1 MPEISKLENFE
12 NFGNLN
18 RLYLQDVLYYK
29 LILNYKKI
37 FMARKSI
44 LVVDDEKSQREILE
58 MILSSEGYDVTMAS
72 SGEAAMK
79 FVADRHFDLVLT
91 DLKMT
96 GMSGLD
102 LLKQLTDFDKSI
114 IVLLLTAHGTVDS
127 AVDALRLGA
136 FDYLQ
141 KPYDREKLLDTISRA
156 LNKLTNL
163 DAEIVS
169 ASPEMDRVKKLI
181 LKVAK
186 SNSTVL
192 IRGESGT
199 GKELIARSIHNNSL
213 RASEVFQAVNCA
225 AINENLLESEL
236 FGHEKGSFTG
246 AVGEK
251 KGLFEVADGG
261 TLFLDEIGELDVSLQ
276 AKLLRALQEK
286 QIRRVGATREI
297 NTDVRVVAATNR
309 DLLKMTKEGSF
320 REDLYYRLNVLSI
333 EIPPLRE
340 RRSDVMLLMEYF
352 IKKHTRDT
360 NRKIS
365 LSPEARRIFE
375 DYSYPGNV
383 RQLESAIERAILL
396 CENDTITVDDL
407 PPEMTQG
414 TRAASVSNDL
424 FKLPPEGVSFEDV
437 ERSLIMQAMDRTDNN
452 ITKSAKLLGL
462 TFRTL
467 QYRLEKFGIKRDGA
481 EDEEEA

>member
-1 MPEISKLENFE
+1 
-12 NFGNLN
+12 
-18 RLYLQDVLYYK
+18 
-29 LILNYKKI
+29 
-37 FMARKSI
+37 MARKSI

-58 MILSSEGYDVTMAS
+58 MILSGEGYDVTTAS

-102 LLKQLTDFDKSI
+102 LLKELTDFDKSI

-156 LNKLTNL
+156 LNKLSNL

-169 ASPEMDRVKKLI
+169 ESPEMDKVKKLI

-199 GKELIARSIHNNSL
+199 GKELIARAIHNNSL

-246 AVGEK
+246 AIGEK

-261 TLFLDEIGELDVSLQ
+261 TLFLDEIGELDIALQ
-276 AKLLRALQEK
+276 AKILRALQEK
-286 QIRRVGATREI
+286 QIRRVGGTREM
-297 NTDVRVVAATNR
+297 NVDVRVVAATNR
-309 DLLKMTKEGSF
+309 DLLKMTQDGRF

-333 EIPPLRE
+333 ELPALRE
-340 RRSDVMLLMEYF
+340 RRSDILVLMKYF
-352 IKKHTRDT
+352 LEKHSRGT
-360 NRKIS
+360 NRTITLETS
-365 LSPEARRIFE
+365 ARKLLE
-375 DYSYPGNV
+375 NYSYPGNV

-396 CENDTITVDDL
+396 SENDTITLEDL
-407 PPEMTQG
+407 PPEMV
-414 TRAASVSNDL
+414 RENAPSNAADL
-424 FKLPPEGVSFEDV
+424 FKLPAEGINFEDV
-437 ERSLIMQAMDRTDNN
+437 ERSLIMQAMGRTDNN

-467 QYRLEKFGIKRDGA
+467 QYRLEKFGFKKDGT
-481 EDEEEA
+481 EEAEEA

>member
-1 MPEISKLENFE
+1 MS
-12 NFGNLN
+12 
-18 RLYLQDVLYYK
+18 
-29 LILNYKKI
+29 
-37 FMARKSI
+37 RKSI
-44 LVVDDEKSQREILE
+44 LVVDDEKNQREILE
-58 MILSSEGYDVTMAS
+58 TILSGEGYDVTTAS

-79 FVADRHFDLVLT
+79 FVESRRFDLVLT

-102 LLKQLTDFDKSI
+102 LLKELTNFDKSI
-114 IVLLLTAHGTVDS
+114 IVILLTAHGSVDS

-141 KPYDREKLLDTISRA
+141 KPYDSEKLLETVSRS
-156 LNKLTNL
+156 LQKLSTL

-169 ASPEMDRVKKLI
+169 VSPEMDKVKKLI
-181 LKVAK
+181 LKIAK

-199 GKELIARSIHNNSL
+199 GKELIARSIHKNSL
-213 RASEVFQAVNCA
+213 RGSEVFQAVNCA

-251 KGLFEVADGG
+251 KGLFEIADNG
-261 TLFLDEIGELDVSLQ
+261 TLFLDEIGELDIALQ
-276 AKLLRALQEK
+276 AKLLRALQERE
-286 QIRRVGATREI
+286 IRRVGGVKEI
-297 NTDVRVVAATNR
+297 DVDVRVLAATNR
-309 DLLKMTKEGSF
+309 DLLKMTEEKRF

-340 RRSDVMLLMEYF
+340 RRSDIPVLMEYF
-352 IKKHTRDT
+352 VKKHTRGT
-360 NRKIS
+360 KREITIETAAKR
-365 LSPEARRIFE
+365 LLE

-396 CENDTITVDDL
+396 CENDTVTTEDL
-407 PPEMTQG
+407 PPEM
-414 TRAASVSNDL
+414 AAGETFSGVTDEY
-424 FKLPPEGVSFEDV
+424 FKLPPEGVNFEDV
-437 ERSLIMQAMDRTDNN
+437 EKSLIIQAMDRTDNN
-452 ITKSAKLLGL
+452 ITKSAKMLGL

-467 QYRLEKFGIKRDGA
+467 QYRLEKFGINKDETE
-481 EDEEEA
+481 EDQG

>member
-1 MPEISKLENFE
+1 
-12 NFGNLN
+12 
-18 RLYLQDVLYYK
+18 
-29 LILNYKKI
+29 
-37 FMARKSI
+37 MARKSI
-44 LVVDDEKSQREILE
+44 LVVDDEKNQREILE
-58 MILSSEGYDVTMAS
+58 TILSGEGYDVTTAS

-79 FVADRHFDLVLT
+79 FVESRRFDLVLT

-102 LLKQLTDFDKSI
+102 LLKELTNFDRSI
-114 IVLLLTAHGTVDS
+114 IVILLTAHGSVDS

-141 KPYDREKLLDTISRA
+141 KPYDSEKLLETVSRA
-156 LNKLTNL
+156 LNKLTAL
-163 DAEIVS
+163 DTEIVS
-169 ASPEMDRVKKLI
+169 VSPEMDKVKKLI
-181 LKVAK
+181 LKIAK

-199 GKELIARSIHNNSL
+199 GKELIARSMHKNSL
-213 RASEVFQAVNCA
+213 RGNETFQAVNCA

-236 FGHEKGSFTG
+236 FGHEKGAFTG

-251 KGLFEVADGG
+251 KGLFEIANNG
-261 TLFLDEIGELDVSLQ
+261 TLFLDEIGELDIALQ

-286 QIRRVGATREI
+286 EIRRVGGVKEI
-297 NTDVRVVAATNR
+297 PVDVRVLAATNR
-309 DLLKMTKEGSF
+309 DLLKMTEEKRF

-340 RRSDVMLLMEYF
+340 RRSDIPALIEYF
-352 IKKHTRDT
+352 VKKHTRGSD
-360 NRKIS
+360 RKIEIDAS
-365 LSPEARRIFE
+365 ARRLLE
-375 DYSYPGNV
+375 NYHYPGNV

-396 CENDTITVDDL
+396 CENDRITSDDL
-407 PPEMTQG
+407 PPEMVPTG
-414 TRAASVSNDL
+414 RVPSSSESGDEL
-424 FKLPPEGVSFEDV
+424 FKLPPEGVNFEDV
-437 ERSLIMQAMDRTDNN
+437 EKSLIMQAMERTDGN

-467 QYRLEKFGIKRDGA
+467 QYRLEKFGIKKDQTENEDDG
-481 EDEEEA
+481 DS

>member
-1 MPEISKLENFE
+1 
-12 NFGNLN
+12 
-18 RLYLQDVLYYK
+18 
-29 LILNYKKI
+29 
-37 FMARKSI
+37 MARKSI

-58 MILSSEGYDVTMAS
+58 MILSGEGYDVTTAS

-96 GMSGLD
+96 GMSGLE
-102 LLKQLTDFDKSI
+102 LLKELTDFDKSI

-141 KPYDREKLLDTISRA
+141 KPYDRVKLLDTVSRA

-163 DAEIVS
+163 DADIVS
-169 ASPEMDRVKKLI
+169 ESPEMDKVKKLI
-181 LKVAK
+181 VKVAK

-199 GKELIARSIHNNSL
+199 GKELIARAIHNNSL

-246 AVGEK
+246 AIGEK

-261 TLFLDEIGELDVSLQ
+261 TLFLDEIGELDISLQ
-276 AKLLRALQEK
+276 AKILRALQEK
-286 QIRRVGATREI
+286 QIRRVGGTREI

-309 DLLKMTKEGSF
+309 DLLKMSQDGRF

-333 EIPPLRE
+333 ELPALRE
-340 RRSDVMLLMEYF
+340 RRTDVPILMNYF
-352 IKKHTRDT
+352 LEKHTRGT
-360 NRKIS
+360 NFKVTIENSARK
-365 LSPEARRIFE
+365 LLEN
-375 DYSYPGNV
+375 YSYPGNV

-396 CENDTITVDDL
+396 CENNVITTEDL
-407 PPEMTQG
+407 PPEMVRENAPTNS
-414 TRAASVSNDL
+414 ADL
-424 FKLPPEGVSFEDV
+424 FKLPAEGINFEDV

-467 QYRLEKFGIKRDGA
+467 QYRLEKFAVKKEGTEG
-481 EDEEEA
+481 EEE